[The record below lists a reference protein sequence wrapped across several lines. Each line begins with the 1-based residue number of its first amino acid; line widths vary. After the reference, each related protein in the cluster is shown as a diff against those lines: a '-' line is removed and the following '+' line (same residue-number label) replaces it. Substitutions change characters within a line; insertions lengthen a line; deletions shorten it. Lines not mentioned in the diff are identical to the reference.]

1 MSNLVEIAYNEQI
14 QKIKA
19 SGVKMVD
26 NSTWQY
32 RLNNCKKCKHYQK
45 FTTIEN
51 IFKCTQC
58 GCNGYKFL
66 IESIKCPLIK
76 PKWK

>member
-45 FTTIEN
+45 VHNKRKYIQMHTMWLQWI
-51 IFKCTQC
+51 
-58 GCNGYKFL
+58 
-66 IESIKCPLIK
+66 
-76 PKWK
+76 